1 MAVDPEI
8 LRHKEWLGF
17 LQPVGLVVSPP
28 ALIKAQAIVNRNVV
42 DLQQSLLSV
51 ISRDLQLVDDNRAWI
66 FDFPAFTVNVLDWEP
81 SDLVSGDD
89 LKDLKVALPDYGE
102 ILAPSYAVQDGEDW
116 LMLIQVIAPG
126 ASLDEVDTVH
136 EKAGK
141 WSASPEAKF
150 ERLLR
155 ETGVP
160 IGILCNGTEVRLVY
174 APKGESSGH
183 LTFPVQAM
191 CEVSG
196 RLILGALEMLLSAY
210 RLFMAPVGRR
220 LKDLLEESRKY
231 QAEVSTTLANQV
243 VDALWEL
250 LRGFQMADAAT
261 NGRLLGEMATQ
272 NPQHIYGGLITT
284 LMRLVFLLYA
294 EDEGLMPGDD
304 LYQHNY
310 AVSGLFERLRADA
323 GNYPD
328 TIDQR
333 YGAWAWLLSLFRL
346 VYDGGGETP
355 EYLPARHGQLFDPDE
370 YAFLEGRSQGTQFT
384 SGEPIE
390 PPRIPDG
397 VVYRML
403 DRLLM
408 LKGERLSYRS
418 LDVEQIGSVYTGVAG
433 YAVERAEGTS
443 IAVRPQH
450 VVINLETLLAAKPS
464 DRPKL
469 LQEWAACKVTGK
481 ALGDL
486 KSAKTAADLTA
497 ALGRKVSPRTPN
509 LLTAG
514 ALYLQPND
522 ENRKTG
528 SHYTPRVMTEPIVR
542 TALRPVL
549 EALGE
554 QPTAEQILSLKVCDV
569 AMGSGA
575 FLVEACRQL
584 ADAVEVAWNRD
595 GLPENLPEGEEPL
608 LFARRL
614 VAQRCL
620 YGVDKNLFAV
630 NLAKLSLW
638 LFTLS
643 KHQPFT
649 FLDHSL
655 RWGDSLVGVPRK
667 RIRKFRN
674 EQFYQLTLDDHQ
686 RRLAT
691 EAAEAAETARILDAR
706 SEIQSSDTQTDA
718 DATQK
723 FCRLRVFEDLLHSS
737 RMAADLMVSAFFEGT
752 TQKQRDERLQAF
764 LALLKIYDAEG
775 LDVNPA
781 KEGLEADAIIQAGL
795 EGKTSK
801 QRQQKL
807 QDYGGKLLA
816 YETGWANSEEVLQAS
831 NRLRNRKRGVTPF
844 NWEYEFLEV
853 FERENPGF
861 DCIIGNPPF
870 AGKNTIINGNAE
882 NYLNWLK
889 EEYPE
894 SHGNSDLVAYFFRQA
909 FKLLKQGGTLGLVA
923 TNTIAQGD
931 TRSTGLRW
939 ICEQGG
945 TIYNARKRVKWAGQ
959 AAVVVSVIH
968 IYKGLYKEAKI
979 LDGKEVPFISAF
991 LFPKGGNNNP
1001 NTVLANAD
1009 KSFVGSYVLG
1019 MGFTF
1024 DDTNEDATSIAEMH
1038 RLIEE
1043 APRNQERIFPY
1054 IGGEEVNSN
1063 PNHAHHRYIIN
1074 FFDMSEEEAWEY
1086 PDLMQIV
1093 KEKVKPERD
1102 LQKRD
1107 ALRIRWWQYA
1117 EKRPG
1122 LVRAIAECDRVL
1134 VTARVSQHF
1143 SFAFL
1148 PSGMVYSDSLVVMP
1162 SNTYSVFAALQSRLH
1177 EIWCKFFGSSLEDRF
1192 RHTPSDCFE
1201 TFPFPENWETN
1212 PALEAIGKQYY
1223 EFRAE
1228 LMVRNNEGLTQT
1240 YNRFHDPN
1248 EFDPDI
1254 LRLRQLHEECDRA
1267 VLDAY
1272 GWSDIQSQC
1281 EFLLD
1286 YEDEEEEDDETTK
1299 RQRKKPYRYRW
1310 NEATH
1315 DEVLARLL
1323 DLNQKRYEQE
1333 ILGGKSAEKKG
1344 KSKGAK
1350 SKKAGRSNTP
1360 TLPGLEA

>member
-1 MAVDPEI
+1 MAIDPEL

-28 ALIKAQAIVNRNVV
+28 ALVKAQAIVNRNVV

-51 ISRDLQLVDDNRAWI
+51 ISRDLQLVEDNRAWI
-66 FDFPAFTVNVLDWEP
+66 FDFPAFVENVLGWEP
-81 SDLVSGDD
+81 SDLISGDD
-89 LKDLKVALPDYGE
+89 LKDLEVVLPDYGE
-102 ILAPSYAVQDGEDW
+102 ILAPSYAVQDALGGASQNNSGW
-116 LMLIQVIAPG
+116 LMLIQVIAP
-126 ASLDEVDTVH
+126 AANLDEVDAAH
-136 EKAGK
+136 DKSGK
-141 WSASPEAKF
+141 WSASPQAKF

-160 IGILCNGTEVRLVY
+160 IGILCNGTDIRLVY

-183 LTFPVQAM
+183 LTFTVQAM

-196 RLILGALEMLLSAY
+196 RLILGAMEMLLSAY
-210 RLFMAPVGRR
+210 RVFTAPPGRR
-220 LKDLLEESRKY
+220 LKDVLEKSRKY

-261 NGRLLGEMATQ
+261 NGRLLSELATQ

-310 AVSGLFERLRADA
+310 AVSGLFE
-323 GNYPD
+323 
-328 TIDQR
+328 
-333 YGAWAWLLSLFRL
+333 
-346 VYDGGGETP
+346 
-355 EYLPARHGQLFDPDE
+355 
-370 YAFLEGRSQGTQFT
+370 
-384 SGEPIE
+384 
-390 PPRIPDG
+390 
-397 VVYRML
+397 
-403 DRLLM
+403 
-408 LKGERLSYRS
+408 
-418 LDVEQIGSVYTGVAG
+418 
-433 YAVERAEGTS
+433 
-443 IAVRPQH
+443 
-450 VVINLETLLAAKPS
+450 
-464 DRPKL
+464 
-469 LQEWAACKVTGK
+469 
-481 ALGDL
+481 
-486 KSAKTAADLTA
+486 
-497 ALGRKVSPRTPN
+497 
-509 LLTAG
+509 
-514 ALYLQPND
+514 
-522 ENRKTG
+522 
-528 SHYTPRVMTEPIVR
+528 
-542 TALRPVL
+542 
-549 EALGE
+549 
-554 QPTAEQILSLKVCDV
+554 
-569 AMGSGA
+569 
-575 FLVEACRQL
+575 
-584 ADAVEVAWNRD
+584 
-595 GLPENLPEGEEPL
+595 
-608 LFARRL
+608 
-614 VAQRCL
+614 
-620 YGVDKNLFAV
+620 
-630 NLAKLSLW
+630 
-638 LFTLS
+638 
-643 KHQPFT
+643 
-649 FLDHSL
+649 
-655 RWGDSLVGVPRK
+655 
-667 RIRKFRN
+667 
-674 EQFYQLTLDDHQ
+674 
-686 RRLAT
+686 
-691 EAAEAAETARILDAR
+691 
-706 SEIQSSDTQTDA
+706 
-718 DATQK
+718 
-723 FCRLRVFEDLLHSS
+723 DLLHSS

-764 LALLKIYDAEG
+764 LALLRIYDAEG

-816 YETGWANSEEVLQAS
+816 YEASWANSEAVLQAS

-861 DCIIGNPPF
+861 DCVIGNPPF

-894 SHGNSDLVAYFFRQA
+894 SHGNSDLVAYFFRRA

-931 TRSTGLRW
+931 TRSTSLRW

-945 TIYNARKRVKWAGQ
+945 TIYNARKRVRWAGQ

-968 IYKGLYKEAKI
+968 IYKGLYKEAKV
-979 LDGKEVPFISAF
+979 LDGKEVPLISAF

-1001 NTVLANAD
+1001 NTLLANVG

-1038 RLIEE
+1038 RLIQED
-1043 APRNQERIFPY
+1043 PRNQERIFPY
-1054 IGGEEVNSN
+1054 IGGEEVNSS
-1063 PNHAHHRYIIN
+1063 PNHAHHRYVIN
-1074 FFDMSEEEAWEY
+1074 FGEMSEAEARSY
-1086 PDLMQIV
+1086 PDLMAIV
-1093 KEKVKPERD
+1093 EEQVKP
-1102 LQKRD
+1102 KRLLD
-1107 ALRIRWWQYA
+1107 KREIYRRNWWQFC
-1117 EKRPG
+1117 EKRVS
-1122 LVRAIAECDRVL
+1122 LYKTITECDRVL
-1134 VTARVSQHF
+1134 VRSLTSKHF
-1143 SFAFL
+1143 CFTFL
-1148 PSGMVYSDSLVVMP
+1148 DKGFVYDQTLI
-1162 SNTYSVFAALQSRLH
+1162 VFALPQFSTFTALSSRVH
-1177 EIWCKFFGSSLEDRF
+1177 EVWANFFGASMRDDPRYNIG
-1192 RHTPSDCFE
+1192 DCFE
-1201 TFPFPENWETN
+1201 TFPFPENWKTDAN
-1212 PALEAIGKQYY
+1212 LEAMGKRYY

-1248 EFDPDI
+1248 ELDPDI
-1254 LRLRQLHEECDRA
+1254 LQLRQLHDECDRA
-1267 VLDAY
+1267 VLAAY
-1272 GWSDIQSQC
+1272 GWNDIQPQC

-1286 YEDEEEEDDETTK
+1286 YEDEEEDDEESAK

-1333 ILGGKSAEKKG
+1333 ILGGKGAAG
-1344 KSKGAK
+1344 KSKGSKAKK
-1350 SKKAGRSNTP
+1350 SKHSDVP

>member
-51 ISRDLQLVDDNRAWI
+51 ISRDLQLVDDTRAWI
-66 FDFPAFTVNVLDWEP
+66 FDFPAFTVNVLGWES

-89 LKDLKVALPDYGE
+89 LKELEVALPDYGE
-102 ILAPSYAVQDGEDW
+102 ILAPSYAVQDGENW
-116 LMLIQVIAPG
+116 LMLIQGIAPG
-126 ASLDEVDTVH
+126 ASLDEVDATP
-136 EKAGK
+136 EKTGK
-141 WSASPEAKF
+141 WSASPQAKF

-160 IGILCNGTEVRLVY
+160 IGVLCNGTEIRLVY

-210 RLFMAPVGRR
+210 RLFTAPVGRR

-231 QAEVSTTLANQV
+231 QAEVSTTLASQV

-261 NGRLLGEMATQ
+261 NGRLLSELATH

-370 YAFLEGRSQGTQFT
+370 YAFLEGRSQGSQFV
-384 SGEPIE
+384 SGESIE

-397 VVYRML
+397 VVYRVL

-408 LKGERLSYRS
+408 LNGERLSYRS
-418 LDVEQIGSVYTGVAG
+418 LDVEQIGSVYEGIMG
-433 YAVERAEGTS
+433 YAVERAEGMS

-450 VVINLETLLAAKPS
+450 VVINLEVLLAEKSGDRAK
-464 DRPKL
+464 R

-481 ALGDL
+481 ALTDL
-486 KSAKTAADLTA
+486 KVAKTTADLVA

-509 LLTAG
+509 LMPAG
-514 ALYLQPND
+514 SLYLQPG
-522 ENRKTG
+522 EERRRSG
-528 SHYTPRVMTEPIVR
+528 SHYTPRSLTEPIVR
-542 TALRPVL
+542 TTLRPIL
-549 EALGE
+549 ETLGE
-554 QPTAEQILSLKVCDV
+554 QPTAEQILSLKVCDI

-584 ADAVEVAWNRD
+584 ADEVEAAWNRD
-595 GLPENLPEGEEPL
+595 GLPNTLPEGEEPL
-608 LFARRL
+608 LYARRL

-620 YGVDKNLFAV
+620 YGVDKNPFAV

-638 LFTLS
+638 LVTLS
-643 KHQPFT
+643 KSLPFT

-655 RWGDSLVGVPRK
+655 KCGDSLVGVKRK
-667 RIRKFRN
+667 AIVEFSHKA
-674 EQFYQLTLDDHQ
+674 FYQPTLEEYQ
-686 RRLAT
+686 QQV
-691 EAAEAAETARILDAR
+691 EAEATARILETR
-706 SEIQSSDTQTDA
+706 QKIQNADTQTDA
-718 DATQK
+718 DEEAK
-723 FCRLRVFEDLLHSS
+723 RVYLQESEDLLRRS
-737 RMAADLMVSAFFEGT
+737 RLAADLMVSAFFEGANP
-752 TQKQRDERLQAF
+752 KQRAAKLDEF
-764 LALLKIYDAEG
+764 LAKLKIYDAEG

-781 KEGLEADAIIQAGL
+781 REGLVADSMILGEL
-795 EGKTSK
+795 EGRTRK
-801 QRQQKL
+801 QRQQKQ
-807 QDYGGKLLA
+807 QDYGGKLIG
-816 YETGWANSEEVLQAS
+816 YESGWVSSSEVWQISE
-831 NRLRNRKRGVTPF
+831 RLRTGKHAIIPF
-844 NWEYEFLEV
+844 NWEDEFLEV

-882 NYLNWLK
+882 NYLLWLK
-889 EEYPE
+889 EYYPE
-894 SHGNSDLVAYFFRQA
+894 SHGNSDLVAYFFRRSHE
-909 FKLLKQGGTLGLVA
+909 LLRDGGSFGLIA

-939 ICEQGG
+939 ICEQNG

-979 LDGKEVPFISAF
+979 LDSKEVPLISAF

-1001 NTVLANAD
+1001 NTLLANAD

-1024 DDTNEDATSIAEMH
+1024 DDTNEDVTPIAEMH
-1038 RLIEE
+1038 RLIEK

-1054 IGGEEVNSN
+1054 IGGEEVNSS
-1063 PNHAHHRYIIN
+1063 PIHDHHRYVIN
-1074 FFDMSEEEAWEY
+1074 FGEMSEAEARLY
-1086 PDLMQIV
+1086 AHLMAIIE
-1093 KEKVKPERD
+1093 EKVKPER
-1102 LQKRD
+1102 LAQKD
-1107 ALRIRWWQYA
+1107 KGAKEKWWQFI
-1117 EKRPG
+1117 RPRPE
-1122 LVRAIAECDRVL
+1122 LNRAIAECDRVL
-1134 VTARVSQHF
+1134 VISRVGQHGA
-1143 SFAFL
+1143 FAFL
-1148 PSGMVYSDSLVVMP
+1148 PSGVVYSESLVVFP
-1162 SNTYSVFAALQSRLH
+1162 VTTHSAFCTLQSRIH
-1177 EIWCKFFGSSLEDRF
+1177 EIWARFFGSSMKDDLRY
-1192 RHTPSDCFE
+1192 TPSDCFE
-1201 TFPFPENWETN
+1201 TFPFPENWETDRT
-1212 PALEAIGKQYY
+1212 LESIGKQYY

-1254 LRLRQLHEECDRA
+1254 LRLRQLHEDCDRA
-1267 VLDAY
+1267 VLAAY
-1272 GWSDIQSQC
+1272 GWNDIQPQC

-1286 YEDEEEEDDETTK
+1286 YEDEEEDDEESSK

-1350 SKKAGRSNTP
+1350 SNKAGRSNTP